1 MKWILDVVNCFK
13 YLFKIV
19 EINLILNLGINLLM
33 LISVDYL
40 EGVLFLILFIFVV
53 IFVKFVEWN
62 SFDGK
67 LFFEEFNGFFFL
79 MLLDLNGLG
88 ISYFM

>member
-40 EGVLFLILFIFVV
+40 EGVLVLILFIFVV

-67 LFFEEFNGFFFL
+67 LFFGEFNGFFFL